1 MGPLPGMAKGQVHGS
16 RLATATVRGGRL
28 RLPAAV
34 LQGLDLK
41 DGGELVFFIK
51 EGRAL
56 MAPLAERVVSEPSW
70 D

>member
-1 MGPLPGMAKGQVHGS
+1 MVKSHERRY
-16 RLATATVRGGRL
+16 RLVTATVRGGRL
-28 RLPAAV
+28 RLPVAV

-41 DGGELVFFIK
+41 DGGELVFFVK

-56 MAPLAERVVSEPSW
+56 IAPLAERVVSEPSW